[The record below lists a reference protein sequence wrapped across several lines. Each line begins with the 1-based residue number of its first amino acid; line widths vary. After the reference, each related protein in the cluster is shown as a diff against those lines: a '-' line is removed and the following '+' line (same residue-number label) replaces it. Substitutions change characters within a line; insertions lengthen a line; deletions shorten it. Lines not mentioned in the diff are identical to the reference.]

1 MVTVGFVVDPATF
14 QLKKIGP
21 VWGTIFFQFEQG
33 CFPAVGWSDIVVP
46 IITEWL
52 AVISCVAEGRSGTH
66 ELRFMDG
73 PFLMRVRR
81 IDEASVFL
89 QLVDDHPTRM
99 TTDLSANLNM
109 LLENAITIGEQVQK
123 ECQVREWRDRDAE
136 SLARDLRRAAR
147 ARRSLQ

>member
-1 MVTVGFVVDPATF
+1 MATVGFVVDPHTF
-14 QLKKIGP
+14 ERRKIGP

-52 AVISCVAEGRSGTH
+52 AVISRVAAGTSGTH

-73 PFLMRVRR
+73 PFLMTVRR

-89 QLVDDHPTRM
+89 ELVDDHPNRVATE
-99 TTDLSANLNM
+99 LSANLNM
-109 LLENAITIGEQVQK
+109 LLENAITIGEQVHK
-123 ECQVREWRDRDAE
+123 ECQVREWRDRDTE
-136 SLARDLRRAAR
+136 SLGRELRRAAR
-147 ARRSLQ
+147 VRRSLQ

>member
-1 MVTVGFVVDPATF
+1 MATVGFVVDPHTF
-14 QLKKIGP
+14 ERKKIGP

-52 AVISCVAEGRSGTH
+52 AVISRVAAETSGTP

-89 QLVDDHPTRM
+89 ELVDDHPTRVS
-99 TTDLSANLNM
+99 TELSTNLNM

-123 ECQVREWRDRDAE
+123 ECQVREWRDRDTE
-136 SLARDLRRAAR
+136 SLGRELRRAAGV
-147 ARRSLQ
+147 RRSLQ